1 MSDDKQWWSLW
12 SLLARWQTAYSVVFA
27 ALFIAGVILT
37 TAYECCLEHSSD
49 GVVKSTLDIIQGS
62 APVAIASAAF
72 GLVGTE
78 VVMTISEWYRA
89 KRFAEGKA
97 EGRVEERAEVIKA
110 LREQGF
116 HAAAATLE
124 APAQEAD
131 TPPET
136 PAKR

>member
-1 MSDDKQWWSLW
+1 MSENKQWWSLW
-12 SLLARWQTAYSVVFA
+12 SILARWQAVYSVVFA
-27 ALFIAGVILT
+27 VLFIAGVILT
-37 TAYECCLEHSSD
+37 TVYECCLERSSD
-49 GVVKSTLDIIQGS
+49 SVVKSALDIVQGS

-72 GLVGTE
+72 ALVGTE

-89 KRFAEGKA
+89 KRAEGKA

>member
-1 MSDDKQWWSLW
+1 VS
-12 SLLARWQTAYSVVFA
+12 A
-27 ALFIAGVILT
+27 
-37 TAYECCLEHSSD
+37 
-49 GVVKSTLDIIQGS
+49 LDIIQGS